1 MSDVVQFENPEAKKK
16 SFWKRPE
23 GVTGMIFLA
32 GLIIG
37 GGYLLYL
44 ALPTLIVLIQ
54 NTLYLAILLAVLAA
68 IVYMVLDPKMRNL
81 VGYMY
86 KNVMRW
92 LTGLFVTIDPV
103 GILKNYVEDLKDNLS
118 KMSKQIGALRGQ
130 MRKIKNLIEQNER
143 EIDNNMKLASAAREQ
158 GKDKQMMLSSRK
170 AARLKETNKKYKE
183 LHGKME
189 VMYRILTKM
198 YQNSEILLEDVKD
211 QVKLKEQERKAI
223 RASHSAMKSAMSVIS
238 GDPDKRA
245 MFDAA
250 MEAIA
255 DDVAMKVG
263 EMERFMEMSANFM
276 DSVDLQN
283 GVFEEEGL
291 KMLEKWEQESTLLLM
306 GEQERNNLLDAGNES
321 ETLDLN
327 QPTAQP
333 EKQKRSSGNTD
344 ASGNAYE
351 NLFD

>member
-1 MSDVVQFENPEAKKK
+1 
-16 SFWKRPE
+16 
-23 GVTGMIFLA
+23 MIFLA

-37 GGYLLYL
+37 GGYLLYML
-44 ALPTLIVLIQ
+44 LPILIPLIQ
-54 NTLYLAILLAVLAA
+54 NTLYLALMLAVLAA

-81 VGYMY
+81 IGYMY
-86 KNVMRW
+86 KSVMRW
-92 LTGLFVTIDPV
+92 ITGMFVTIDPV
-103 GILKNYVEDLKDNLS
+103 GILKNYLDDLKDNLAE
-118 KMSKQIGALRGQ
+118 MSKQIGVLRGQ
-130 MRKIKNLIEQNER
+130 MRKLKTIMEQNER
-143 EIDNNMKLASAAREQ
+143 EMQSNMKIASAAREQ
-158 GKDKQMMLSSRK
+158 GKDKHMMLSSRK
-170 AARLKETNKKYKE
+170 AARLQDTNQKYHE
-183 LHGKME
+183 LYTKME

-211 QVKLKEQERKAI
+211 QVALKEQERKAI

-306 GEQERNNLLDAGNES
+306 GDHKNTTLLNSGLNSSD
-321 ETLDLN
+321 TLDLN
-327 QPTAQP
+327 QPTARP
-333 EKQKRSSGNTD
+333 ERQERSSGSS
-344 ASGNAYE
+344 SGNSYE